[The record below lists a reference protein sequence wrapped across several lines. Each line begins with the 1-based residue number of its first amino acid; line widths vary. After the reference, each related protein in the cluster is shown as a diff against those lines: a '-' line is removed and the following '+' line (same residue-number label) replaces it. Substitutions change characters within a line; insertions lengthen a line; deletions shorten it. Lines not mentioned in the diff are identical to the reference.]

1 MEAAK
6 LYIDNIKY
14 KREMMMK
21 MMIVDCECWF
31 ENILDNGKERS
42 EWREKSYTSL
52 IYHVEN
58 KANNF
63 ILFAFD
69 VLFTLNERLLTS
81 ARFIGLLFFS
91 FK

>member
-21 MMIVDCECWF
+21 MMIVDGECWF

>member
-1 MEAAK
+1 MYK
-6 LYIDNIKY
+6 GNIKY
-14 KREMMMK
+14 KIQMAMK
-21 MMIVDCECWF
+21 KMIVDCECWF

-81 ARFIGLLFFS
+81 ARFIGLFILFL
-91 FK
+91 